1 METNHNGGN
10 NPNDYNATGKHRDY
24 REGTEETDSEINEAS
39 GINKSEEETEDRKF
53 HEEHGNRKYKMFRN
67 HSSADD
73 QPATNTGPGL

>member
-10 NPNDYNATGKHRDY
+10 NPNDYNATGKQHDHRD
-24 REGTEETDSEINEAS
+24 GTEETDSEINKEVS
-39 GINKSEEETEDRKF
+39 SFNNEDDTEVNKF

-73 QPATNTGPGL
+73 QPKTDTGPGI